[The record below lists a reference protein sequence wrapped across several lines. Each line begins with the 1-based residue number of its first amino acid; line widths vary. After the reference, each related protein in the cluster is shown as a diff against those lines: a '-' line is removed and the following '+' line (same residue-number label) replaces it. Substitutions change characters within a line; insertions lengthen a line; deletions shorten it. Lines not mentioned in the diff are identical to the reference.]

1 MFIFFEIM
9 EKSEFRVLIKH
20 CFLMGKNTVQAKQW
34 LDKCYG
40 ESSPSRQMVEKWMGE
55 FKRGRTSTSDAE
67 RSGRPKEVTT
77 EEMVNKVHDIV
88 IDDPKIKLREIV
100 EMTNISYERVQNILH
115 QHLDMKKLTARWVPR
130 VLTVDQK
137 RFRVRDSQYCLA
149 MFTRNPKD
157 FMHRLITM
165 DETWI
170 HHYTPES
177 QQQAKQ
183 WVAAGGSAPTRPK
196 TQQSAGKVMA
206 SVFWDMHGVIFID
219 YLEKGKT
226 ITGEYYCGLLD
237 KLKEEIKKNRP
248 YLNKK
253 KVLFLHD
260 NAPSHRSL
268 KSQAKLNELRFEMLP
283 HPPYSPDLAP
293 SDYYLFPNLKRWLQ
307 GKRFTSNEQVEL
319 ETDGYFAELSKS
331 YYTKGIEMLK
341 DRWTKCIELKGDY
354 VEGK

>member
-1 MFIFFEIM
+1 VFIFFEIM

-115 QHLDMKKLTARWVPR
+115 QHLGMKKLTARWVPR

-137 RFRVRDSQYCLA
+137 RFRVRDSQYCLD

-157 FMHRLITM
+157 FMHRLITT

-170 HHYTPES
+170 H
-177 QQQAKQ
+177 QNRNNKQ
-183 WVAAGGSAPTRPK
+183 NNGLQLVEVLRRDQRP
-196 TQQSAGKVMA
+196 S
-206 SVFWDMHGVIFID
+206 
-219 YLEKGKT
+219 
-226 ITGEYYCGLLD
+226 
-237 KLKEEIKKNRP
+237 NRP
-248 YLNKK
+248 ERLW
-253 KVLFLHD
+253 
-260 NAPSHRSL
+260 
-268 KSQAKLNELRFEMLP
+268 LP
-283 HPPYSPDLAP
+283 
-293 SDYYLFPNLKRWLQ
+293 F
-307 GKRFTSNEQVEL
+307 F
-319 ETDGYFAELSKS
+319 
-331 YYTKGIEMLK
+331 GICME
-341 DRWTKCIELKGDY
+341 
-354 VEGK
+354 